1 MQFRQSIRTNAKK
14 QKNMRIDIIL
24 LSTNRGSVRF

>member
-14 QKNMRIDIIL
+14 QKNMRIDIFYCQQTEVL
-24 LSTNRGSVRF
+24 